1 MCLEAL
7 RGEPCVT
14 PQPYVS
20 FPIGPAPG
28 WRCRPLEPWNRAIG
42 TYGVPVGF
50 FSRLFGA
57 KKPAEPA
64 RATWVGRDGVSV
76 IQATDTFKISGRGVV
91 VTGRMLTTAVVDEWF
106 DVDYQGKPE
115 RLRLSK
121 ISINEQAITSVEPGA
136 TVALLLVN
144 ASSAW
149 TEVISI

>member
-1 MCLEAL
+1 M
-7 RGEPCVT
+7 
-14 PQPYVS
+14 
-20 FPIGPAPG
+20 
-28 WRCRPLEPWNRAIG
+28 
-42 TYGVPVGF
+42 
-50 FSRLFGA
+50 FGA